1 MKLNIYT
8 IYDDAAKAYMQPFMF
23 QTDGLAVRAFSDNIN
38 SDKSNNISEHPEQFT
53 LFKIG
58 EFDDQAA
65 TIATFEPP
73 QMLGNGR
80 TYKTDDLNARKGDI
94 DTILAIVEEILDS
107 THVKEP
113 FKTVAEMRKEQK

>member
-80 TYKTDDLNARKGDI
+80 TYKTEDLNARKGDI
-94 DTILAIVEEILDS
+94 DTILAITENILE
-107 THVKEP
+107 KL
-113 FKTVAEMRKEQK
+113 EQK